1 MDYSGSRRQQL
12 ARCLSEEGLD
22 ALLIS
27 SPVNVT
33 YLTGF
38 TGDSSYLILAR
49 DRALLVSDNRFTVQ
63 IAEECPGLGTYFRP
77 PVQKLPEAIAE
88 VLSKL
93 GPRSVG
99 FESGAL
105 TVAEYET
112 LRGLVPE
119 VNWKGSADRVEKLR
133 MVKDD
138 SELAAIRAAIDVAER
153 AFTVFRSLLR
163 PEDTEKDLCDAME
176 NYVRRAGGQAT
187 CFPTIAA
194 VGERAA
200 LPHAPPTDRRVGSS
214 ELLLIDWGVTGRRL
228 YKSDLTRVLATRKI
242 SPKFAEVYGVVLR
255 ARDRAVA
262 AVRPGVQ
269 ARAIDAE
276 ARAAIA
282 DAGFG
287 DFFGHGLGHGIGL
300 QVHEGPAVR
309 PGSETI
315 LQPGMIFT
323 IEPGVYLPGWGGVR
337 IEDDVRVT
345 ADGCEVLTNL
355 PRDLAAMRV
364 FSF

>member
-1 MDYSGSRRQQL
+1 MDHPGSRRQQL

-49 DRALLVSDNRFTVQ
+49 ERALLVSDNRFTVQ
-63 IAEECPGLGTYFRP
+63 IAEECPGLETYFRP
-77 PVQKLPEAIAE
+77 PVQKLPEAVAE
-88 VLSKL
+88 GLRKL

-112 LRGLVPE
+112 LRDLVPE
-119 VNWKGSADRVEKLR
+119 VNWKGLADRVEKLR

-138 SELAAIRAAIDVAER
+138 SELAAIREAIDVAER

-163 PEDTEKDLCDAME
+163 PEDSEKDLCDAME
-176 NYVRRAGGQAT
+176 NYVRRAGGQST

-200 LPHAPPTDRRVGSS
+200 LPHAPPTDRSVGSG

-300 QVHEGPAVR
+300 QVHEGPAIR
-309 PGSETI
+309 PGSETV
-315 LQPGMIFT
+315 LQSGMIFT
-323 IEPGVYLPGWGGVR
+323 IEPGIYLPGWGGVR

-345 ADGCEVLTNL
+345 ADGCEVLTSL
-355 PRDLAAMRV
+355 PRDLAAMTV
-364 FSF
+364 FGA